1 MNKLTLILMLPF
13 LGFLINGLIGSRLP
27 KKAVSLIACGM
38 PAICFALTWSLFSGL
53 RVSRLPVVEHLFT
66 WVAYPGFKVEAA
78 LYFDQISAMMC
89 LVVTGVGTLIHIYSV
104 GYMSHDKGF
113 ARYFAYLNLFLFF
126 MLLLVLGKNMVL
138 LFAGWEGVG
147 IASYLLI
154 GFWFQDSDKTA
165 AGLKAFIVNRVGDT
179 GFVLA
184 AFVIYFFANTLDF
197 QEINAFFAT
206 GQTSVAVMNAI
217 GIMLL
222 IGACGKSAQ
231 IPLHVWLPDAMAGPT
246 PVSALIH
253 AATMV
258 TAGVYLLC
266 RLNGVFLHAPGA
278 MTVVAYGGALTA
290 LLGATMGLTQY
301 NLKKVLAFSTMSQ
314 IGLMFLACGVG
325 AFNAALF
332 HLFTH
337 AFFKACLFLG
347 AGAIIHALHG
357 EEDMRNMGALGK
369 KLPITLVTFLIASL
383 ALSGVPP
390 FAGFFSK
397 DEILWSAYSGVNG
410 SLGLWLVASISSFL
424 TAFYMFRAIIM
435 TFFGESRVPARL
447 EKGIHE
453 GPATMSGVLVLL
465 AVCSVA
471 AGFLGLPGA
480 LREMA
485 GVSAP
490 FYDFLAPV
498 IGHAQAEGAGGHPA
512 AGGHRLETLFMGI
525 SIAVALSGIAM
536 AWVFFSLRKEWAVRA
551 KASSG
556 YAYDLV
562 SQGYFFD
569 ALYYVVVRFLDWVSE
584 SVLARRVEHGL
595 DAGVLTAPNHSVNYA
610 SRLFSSMQAGSVQGY
625 VFYVFLGLALVLL
638 WGVLHV

>member
-1 MNKLTLILMLPF
+1 MNKLTLILMLPL
-13 LGFLINGLIGSRLP
+13 LGFLINGILGSRLP
-27 KKAVSLIACGM
+27 KAVVSAIACGL
-38 PAICFALTWSLFSGL
+38 PALCFALTWTLFSGVY
-53 RVSRLPVVEHLFT
+53 RTGAPVVEELFT
-66 WVAYPGFKVEAA
+66 WVAFPGFKLDAA

-89 LVVTGVGTLIHIYSV
+89 LVITGVGTLIHVYSV
-104 GYMSHDKGF
+104 GYMSHDESF
-113 ARYFAYLNLFLFF
+113 SRYFAYLNLFLFF

-154 GFWFQDSDKTA
+154 GFWFQDSEKTS

-184 AFVIYFFANTLDF
+184 AFTIFYFAGTLDF
-197 QEINAFFAT
+197 QEINAFCAN
-206 GQTSVAVMNAI
+206 GQIPVYVLNLI
-217 GIMLL
+217 GILL
-222 IGACGKSAQ
+222 LVGACGKSAQ

-258 TAGVYLLC
+258 TAGVYLLS

-301 NLKKVLAFSTMSQ
+301 NLKKVLAYSTMSQ

-357 EEDMRNMGALGK
+357 EEDMRNMGGLGK
-369 KLPITLVTFLIASL
+369 KLPVTLVTFLIASL

-397 DEILWSAYSGVNG
+397 DEILWSAYANG
-410 SLGLWLVASISSFL
+410 SVLLWLTASVSSFL

-453 GPATMSGVLVLL
+453 GPLSMSGVLVLL
-465 AVCSVA
+465 AFCSVW

-480 LREMA
+480 LRELA
-485 GVSAP
+485 GVTAP

-498 IGHAQAEGAGGHPA
+498 IGHAQAAGAVDH
-512 AGGHRLETLFMGI
+512 HLETVFMGI
-525 SIAVALSGIAM
+525 SIVVAFAGIAL
-536 AWVFFSLRKEWAVRA
+536 AWVFFSLRQEWADKV
-551 KASSG
+551 KKSSG
-556 YAYDLV
+556 VAYDLV

-569 ALYYVVVRFLDWVSE
+569 ALYYLVVRCLDWVSE
-584 SVLARRVEHGL
+584 SVLARKVEPTLGH
-595 DAGVLTAPNHSVNYA
+595 GVLSAPNDGVNYA
-610 SRLFSSMQAGSVQGY
+610 SRLFSSMQMGNVQGY